1 MQKYTNL
8 VQDNSGNALTGV
20 TVTVYLAGTLTLATL
35 YNANGSS
42 AKANPFTNDS
52 DGTFEF
58 YTANGRYDLVY
69 AKTSYT
75 FDATST
81 SDQLIFDTVT
91 SASREVVTYSTSM
104 TPNQLNGWTHTIA
117 ITDGVAFTINNPT
130 NSVDGE
136 AVIIRLSNT
145 SGGAH
150 GAITWGAGYKMAGAL
165 AAIATGFNRTIAFH
179 YNGTNWIELFRSAA
193 DVAN

>member
-8 VQDNSGNALTGV
+8 VQDNSGNALSGV
-20 TVTVYLAGTLTLATL
+20 TVTVYRAGTAVLASLFTF
-35 YNANGSS
+35 NGSG

-58 YTANGRYDLVY
+58 YVTNGRYDLTYV
-69 AKTSYT
+69 KTGYT
-75 FDATST
+75 FEATST

-91 SASREVVTYSTSM
+91 SAAREVITYSTSM
-104 TPNQLNGWTHTIA
+104 TPNQLNGWTHTIG
-117 ITDGVAFTINNPT
+117 ITDGVAFTINDPT

-136 AVIIRLSNT
+136 PVIIRLSNA

-165 AAIATGFNRTIAFH
+165 AAIATGFNRTITFH
-179 YNGTNWIELFRSAA
+179 YNGTNWIESFRSAA